1 MKGTEVKMSYY
12 CHHCGKEVGRGNKF
26 CPHCGVLLQEDEY
39 GERPGEYDDVVD
51 EPKPAGKKKI
61 INESTKRELDTLI
74 KIFMLIPTILLGFAI
89 IPLIWMVPMTVAA
102 YKKADS
108 KEPYGLV
115 LSVCSIIFMGIPVA
129 GVMMIIRDLDT
140 YGQ

>member
-1 MKGTEVKMSYY
+1 MSYY

-51 EPKPAGKKKI
+51 EPKPAGKKTI
-61 INESTKRELDTLI
+61 INESTKRDLDTVV
-74 KIFMLIPTILLGFAI
+74 KILMIVITVITGFAI
-89 IPLIWMVPMTVAA
+89 IPLLWTIPMTMTALDRI
-102 YKKADS
+102 KK

-115 LSVCSIIFMGIPVA
+115 LSICTLIFMAVA
-129 GVMMIIRDLDT
+129 PGVIMIIRDADT
-140 YGQ
+140 YTD

>member
-1 MKGTEVKMSYY
+1 MSYY

-51 EPKPAGKKKI
+51 EPKPAGKKTI
-61 INESTKRELDTLI
+61 INESTKRDLDTVV
-74 KIFMLIPTILLGFAI
+74 KILMIVITIITGFAI
-89 IPLIWMVPMTVAA
+89 IPLIWTIPMTMTALDRI
-102 YKKADS
+102 KK

-115 LSVCSIIFMGIPVA
+115 LSICTLIFMAVA
-129 GVMMIIRDLDT
+129 PGVIMIIRDADT
-140 YGQ
+140 YTD

>member
-1 MKGTEVKMSYY
+1 
-12 CHHCGKEVGRGNKF
+12 
-26 CPHCGVLLQEDEY
+26 
-39 GERPGEYDDVVD
+39 
-51 EPKPAGKKKI
+51 
-61 INESTKRELDTLI
+61 LI

-89 IPLIWMVPMTVAA
+89 IPLIWMVPMTMAA
-102 YKKADS
+102 WKKADN

-140 YGQ
+140 YGAE

>member
-1 MKGTEVKMSYY
+1 MSYY

-51 EPKPAGKKKI
+51 EPKPAGKKTI
-61 INESTKRELDTLI
+61 INESTKRDLDTVV
-74 KIFMLIPTILLGFAI
+74 KILMIVITIITGFAI
-89 IPLIWMVPMTVAA
+89 IPLLWTIPMTMTALDRI
-102 YKKADS
+102 KK

-115 LSVCSIIFMGIPVA
+115 LSICTLIFMAVA
-129 GVMMIIRDLDT
+129 PGVIMIIRDADT
-140 YGQ
+140 YTD

>member
-1 MKGTEVKMSYY
+1 MSYY

-39 GERPGEYDDVVD
+39 GDRPGEYDDVDVTEK
-51 EPKPAGKKKI
+51 EPKKKKQI

-89 IPLIWMVPMTVAA
+89 IPLIWMVPMTMAA
-102 YKKADS
+102 WKKADN

-140 YGQ
+140 YGAE

>member
-1 MKGTEVKMSYY
+1 MSYY

-51 EPKPAGKKKI
+51 EPKPAGKKTI
-61 INESTKRELDTLI
+61 INESTKRDLDTVV
-74 KIFMLIPTILLGFAI
+74 KILMIVITVLTGFAI
-89 IPLIWMVPMTVAA
+89 IPLLWTIPMTMTALDRI
-102 YKKADS
+102 KK

-115 LSVCSIIFMGIPVA
+115 LSICTLLFMAVA
-129 GVMMIIRDLDT
+129 PGVVMIIRDADT
-140 YGQ
+140 YTD